1 MAQNYIISTITNAGR
16 DAIQTALT
24 GGYTLIYKHMVI
36 GDGTYTV
43 GEDVRSRTALKSP
56 KTVYPFNS
64 QTPDT
69 TGVRLKS
76 VITNADGTTPIT
88 QEAYNINEVG
98 IVVTVNGT
106 DYLYAI
112 AAVEGDTG
120 TLLPV
125 YDGINKTEIV
135 QTWYCVNNNDLDV
148 TVTMT
153 GAYALADDMTSAQS
167 DIAALDGRLDT
178 VEADIISLDGRITAH
193 LGQSVRSQIGV
204 HGIRFYNDKLQTY
217 NTTTEQWEDVSGG
230 GGVYPLDVSGVTIT
244 HRSGQLTI
252 CWEDGGDLIV
262 DDTIVSHWDG
272 TKLVMKQGAY
282 PTSVLDGMQIV
293 DNKIKDQ
300 YKTNGFTIT
309 GLTNDTTYYFQLFPY
324 SDEQVYNNNVVNR
337 FTGTP
342 VEHHV
347 MTAVIDL
354 TNSNPETSVTYAD
367 DAVNMTPGSSD
378 WDTFFGHYPV
388 MLLNGVEGGKLNPND
403 FTQYE
408 DGTAADITSGD
419 SGDVMIAFPLRGVKI
434 TTSADGS
441 TLTVS
446 MTDSPDDPEFTYYA
460 HTRGSISKDKF
471 YLGAYK
477 GTKLSANKLRSLSNK
492 TVETNSSIGTFR
504 SWAQANGSGYENS
517 GFYQLIFRQVMYI
530 LKYKNLDSQTAVGRG
545 YVDNSPS
552 SSTKQTGGTNTRG
565 MDFGETTGK
574 QQMKLFG
581 LEDFWG
587 NIYEWI
593 DGIYCDSNR
602 HILTATDGFND
613 SGSNYTDQGLGA
625 STNLSSYMS
634 KPQGTSETG
643 FVAKEVSG
651 STTTYFCD
659 YGYLFAGGLAA
670 FGGRWNGA
678 SDAGAFQ
685 LDVCY
690 SASTAGSY
698 VGGRLMYL

>member
-24 GGYTLIYKHMVI
+24 GGYTLMYKHMVI

-69 TGVRLKS
+69 MGVRLKS

-112 AAVEGDTG
+112 AAVEGNTG

-135 QTWYCVNNNDLDV
+135 QTWYCVNSNDLDV

-193 LGQSVRSQIGV
+193 SGQSVRSQTGI
-204 HGIRFYNDKLQTY
+204 HGIRFYNEELQIY
-217 NTTTEQWEDVSGG
+217 NETTEEWEDVSGG

-244 HRSGQLTI
+244 PGSGKLTI
-252 CWEDGGDLIV
+252 SWEDAGDLIV

-282 PTSVLDGMQIV
+282 PTSVLDGTQVV
-293 DNKIKDQ
+293 DNKVKDQ

-324 SDEQVYNNNVVNR
+324 SDEQVYNNNVANR

-342 VEHHV
+342 VKHRM

-354 TNSNPETSVTYAD
+354 TNSNPETSITYAD

-378 WDTFFGHYPV
+378 WDEFFGHYPV
-388 MLLNGVEGGKLNPND
+388 MLLNGVEGGKLNPNN
-403 FTQYE
+403 FAEHE
-408 DGTAADITSGD
+408 DGTAADITSGAE
-419 SGDVMIAFPLRGVKI
+419 GDVMIAFPRRGVKI
-434 TTSADGS
+434 TTSSDGN

-446 MTDSPDDPEFTYYA
+446 MTDSPDDPGFTYYA
-460 HTRGSISKDKF
+460 HTRGNVSKNKF

-477 GTKLSANKLRSLSNK
+477 GYESSSKLRSLSGKTITTNK
-492 TVETNSSIGTFR
+492 TIDTFR
-504 SWAQANGSGYENS
+504 TLAQANGSGYENS

-530 LKYKNLDSQTAVGRG
+530 LKYKNLDSQTTLGRG
-545 YVDNSPS
+545 NVDNSS
-552 SSTKQTGGTNTRG
+552 SSSPKQTGGTNTKG

-574 QQMKLFG
+574 LQMKLFG

-613 SGSNYTDQGLGA
+613 SGNNYTDQGQGA
-625 STNLSSYMS
+625 SANLSNYMS

-651 STTTYFCD
+651 SATTYFCD
-659 YGYLFAGGLAA
+659 YGTLYAVGLAA
-670 FGGRWNGA
+670 FGGDWDDA
-678 SDAGAFQ
+678 SYAGAFP
-685 LDVCY
+685 LVVY
-690 SASTAGSY
+690 SSASAANSD

>member
-1 MAQNYIISTITNAGR
+1 MAQNYIISTITDAGR
-16 DAIQTALT
+16 DAIQAALT
-24 GGYTLIYKHMVI
+24 GGHTLIYKQMVV
-36 GDGTYTV
+36 GNGTYTA
-43 GEDVRSRTALKSP
+43 GEDVRSRTTLKSQ
-56 KTVYPFNS
+56 KAVYPFSS
-64 QTPDT
+64 QIPDT
-69 TGVRLKS
+69 TGFTLKS

-88 QEAYNINEVG
+88 QEAYNVNEVG
-98 IVVTVNGT
+98 IVVTVDGT

-112 AAVEGDTG
+112 AAVEGNTG
-120 TLLPV
+120 ALLPV
-125 YDGINKTEIV
+125 YNGINKIEIV
-135 QTWYCVNNNDLDV
+135 QTWYCVNSNYLDV

-153 GAYALADDMTSAQS
+153 GAYALADDMTSVQS

-178 VEADIISLDGRITAH
+178 VEAGIISLDGRITAH
-193 LGQSVRSQIGV
+193 SGQSVRSQTGV
-204 HGIRFYNDKLQTY
+204 HGIRFYNDELQTY
-217 NTTTEQWEDVSGG
+217 NETTGQWEDVSSG
-230 GGVYPLDVSGVTIT
+230 GGVYPLDVSGVGIT
-244 HRSGQLTI
+244 PRSGQLTI

-262 DDTIVSHWDG
+262 DGTVVSHWDG

-282 PTSVLDGMQIV
+282 PTSVLDGTQVV

-324 SDEQVYNNNVVNR
+324 SDDGVYNDNTTNR
-337 FTGTP
+337 FSGMPTGN
-342 VEHHV
+342 HV

-354 TNSNPETSVTYAD
+354 TNSNPETAVTYAD

-388 MLLNGVEGGKLNPND
+388 MLLNGVEGGKLNPNN
-403 FTQYE
+403 FAQYE
-408 DGTAADITSGD
+408 DGTTADITSGN
-419 SGDVMIAFPLRGVKI
+419 SGDVMIAFPRRGVKI
-434 TTSADGS
+434 TTSADGN

-460 HTRGSISKDKF
+460 HTRGNVSKDKF

-477 GTKLSANKLRSLSNK
+477 GYESSSKLRSLSDKTITTNK
-492 TVETNSSIGTFR
+492 TIGAFR
-504 SWAQANGSGYENS
+504 TLAQANGSGYENS

-530 LKYKNLDSQTAVGRG
+530 LKYKDFESQTAVGRG
-545 YVDNSPS
+545 YVDNNS
-552 SSTKQTGGTNTRG
+552 SATPKQTGGTNTKG

-587 NIYEWI
+587 NVYERI
-593 DGIYCDSNR
+593 DGVYCDSNR

-625 STNLSSYMS
+625 TTNLSSYMS

-643 FVAKEVSG
+643 FIVKEVSG
-651 STTTYFCD
+651 SATTYFCD
-659 YGYLFAGGLAA
+659 YGYLHAGSLAA
-670 FGGRWNGA
+670 FGGSWANA

-685 LDVCY
+685 LYVNY
-690 SASTAGSY
+690 SASNAGSL